1 VGEAVVELDRVTQQ
15 NAALVEQT
23 AHAAADMRELARTLA
38 EEVARFHMPPGAG

>member
-1 VGEAVVELDRVTQQ
+1 MTQQ

-38 EEVARFHMPPGAG
+38 EEVARYHMPPDAA